1 MLKLQRFVFNLFY
14 ENTYLI
20 WDSESREAAVIDP
33 GMNDENEETA
43 FKNFIEKNSLQM
55 KYLFNTH
62 CHIDHI
68 LGNHFVKSNYDIKF
82 YAPKDDLFLL
92 ELMNEQAKMFDIKIK
107 ESPKPDYFLTEELQL
122 KLGEQNL
129 NFIFTPGHT
138 PGEFCIYNQTEKIL
152 FSGDVLFKESIGR
165 TDLWGG
171 NYSQLINSIKTK
183 IFSLDDNTKV
193 YPGHE
198 SETTIAHEKKYNQF
212 LI

>member
-1 MLKLQRFVFNLFY
+1 MLKLQRFVFNLFN

-20 WDSESREAAVIDP
+20 WDSESGEAAVIDP
-33 GMNDENEETA
+33 GMNDEKEEVA
-43 FKNFIEKNSLQM
+43 FKIFIEKNSLQM

-68 LGNHFVKSNYDIKF
+68 LGNHFVKLNYDVKY

-92 ELMNEQAKMFDIKIK
+92 ELMKEQAKMFDIKIK
-107 ESPKPDYFLTEELQL
+107 ESPNPDYFITEDLQL
-122 KLGEQNL
+122 KLGEQKL

-138 PGEFCIYNQTEKIL
+138 PGEFCIYNHNEKIL

-183 IFSLDDNTKV
+183 IFSLDDNVKV

>member
-1 MLKLQRFVFNLFY
+1 
-14 ENTYLI
+14 
-20 WDSESREAAVIDP
+20 
-33 GMNDENEETA
+33 MNDKNEETA

-62 CHIDHI
+62 CHIEHI
-68 LGNHFVKSNYDIKF
+68 LGNHFVKSNYDVKF

-107 ESPKPDYFLTEELQL
+107 KSPKPDYFITEDLQL
-122 KLGEQNL
+122 NFGEQNL

-138 PGEFCIYNQTEKIL
+138 PGEFSIYNQTEKIL

-171 NYSQLINSIKTK
+171 NYSQLIDSIKTK
-183 IFSLDDNTKV
+183 IFSLDDDTKV